1 MKLRFSLSLIILFLF
16 SAILLQSAQARE
28 TTDKIRKSAKS
39 GFLRDYSEL
48 QKGKGEQAQ
57 LVYVNPNADF
67 SKYTQILIDPVVV
80 FVVPKGDLTKMP
92 EEDLQAC
99 INYLY
104 AAVRDRLSKDYAIV
118 DQPGEG
124 VVRLRIA
131 ITDVKG
137 AKVLMNTISSVMPVG
152 LAVSAV
158 KKIATGSAT
167 AVGSAR
173 IEMELQD
180 SLTEERLAAAVDAR
194 SGKKITGKL
203 DKFNKYAAVYDA
215 YDYWAEKL
223 QQRLSDLRQGN
234 GL

>member
-1 MKLRFSLSLIILFLF
+1 MKLRLFLSLIIFFLCTVIF
-16 SAILLQSAQARE
+16 FQPAQARE
-28 TTDKIRKSAKS
+28 TTDKIRKAVKS
-39 GFLRDYSEL
+39 GFLGDYSEL
-48 QKGKGEQAQ
+48 QKGSGDQAQ

-67 SKYTQILIDPVVV
+67 IKYTKVLIDPVVV

-104 AAVRDRLSKDYAIV
+104 AAVRDRLGKDYEIV
-118 DQPGEG
+118 DQPAEG

-194 SGKKITGKL
+194 SGKKMTGKL

-215 YDYWAEKL
+215 YDHWAERL
-223 QQRLSDLRQGN
+223 QQRLSDLRQGK